1 MGFSANYKARAWMV
15 TVQEKNC
22 INLEIKEY
30 EDPEGTIRIDV
41 LSFINDFVA
50 HGLIKEVE

>member
-1 MGFSANYKARAWMV
+1 MEEKESIIKNY
-15 TVQEKNC
+15 E
-22 INLEIKEY
+22 EY

>member
-30 EDPEGTIRIDV
+30 EDPEVLAKTLTQILVKYFLDRKRIYCR
-41 LSFINDFVA
+41 
-50 HGLIKEVE
+50 